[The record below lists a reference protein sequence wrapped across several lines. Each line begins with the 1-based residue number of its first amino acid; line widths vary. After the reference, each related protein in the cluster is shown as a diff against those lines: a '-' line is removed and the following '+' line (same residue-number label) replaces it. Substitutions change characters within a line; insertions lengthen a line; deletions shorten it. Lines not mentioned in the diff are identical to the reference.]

1 MQFQADFQKLQFATE
16 PRAYKVTLVTSE
28 MSDEDMLVLKNLV
41 GDTFNVSLVS
51 LQK

>member
-28 MSDEDMLVLKNLV
+28 MSDEDMLILKNLV
-41 GDTFNVSLVS
+41 GGSFRVQLDPS
-51 LQK
+51 